1 MILLPH
7 LKSHYLE
14 GRSNAMIKC
23 EVFKLYFSREGFV
36 VHGVRLGYQA
46 RSQVGK
52 GKESNAIFKSRSQV
66 VSRQANEIIRF
77 SIT

>member
-1 MILLPH
+1 M
-7 LKSHYLE
+7 SCSSV
-14 GRSNAMIKC
+14 RCSNSI
-23 EVFKLYFSREGFV
+23 SQGGDFV

-46 RSQVGK
+46 RSQVRK
-52 GKESNAIFKSRSQV
+52 GKECNATFKSRSQV